1 MFHEI
6 NAWSVVVQLTI
17 EDRDTFRFDI
27 KELNWDS
34 YMERCVKGV
43 RQYIVNGDCSAL
55 PQARERYEMQVYKQ
69 QTTSPWLNTADTNK
83 DQICTTCSVTYWYSH
98 IIQAHCFIHPVP
110 LLTLWKYFNMCVCV
124 KLCQSPASISVTL
137 TVQHGQHSIYCSV
150 SHQFN
155 SHLFWFYV
163 SF

>member
-34 YMERCVKGV
+34 YMERWVKGV
-43 RQYIVNGDCSAL
+43 RQYIVNGDRSAL

-69 QTTSPWLNTADTNK
+69 QTTLPRLNTADRNK
-83 DQICTTCSVTYWYSH
+83 GQFWTTYSVMYWCSH
-98 IIQAHCFIHPVP
+98 IIQGH
-110 LLTLWKYFNMCVCV
+110 YF
-124 KLCQSPASISVTL
+124 LSTQYHFSLPAGIL
-137 TVQHGQHSIYCSV
+137 RDDH
-150 SHQFN
+150 
-155 SHLFWFYV
+155 
-163 SF
+163 